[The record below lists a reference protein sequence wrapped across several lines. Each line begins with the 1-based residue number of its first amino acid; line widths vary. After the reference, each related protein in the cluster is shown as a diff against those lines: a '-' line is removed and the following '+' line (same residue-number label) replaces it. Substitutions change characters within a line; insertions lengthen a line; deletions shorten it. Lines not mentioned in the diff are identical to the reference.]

1 MEKEPQLNP
10 SAPSDATEGA
20 NEPTTGERTASS
32 PSIGM
37 EETKRI
43 DTREVLRAQASLL
56 EKASHAVP
64 VRDLVPVDTGEIPTV
79 QGERKPSVAPS
90 ERVVGRPVAPQ
101 PTSWWTRYWKLVL
114 VASVTTLLVTA
125 AVGVALAVNAMKNP
139 AEVLVRT
146 TPGATSTASTTGNA
160 DSTAAV
166 GVVQPTETAPDY
178 QFDENQITVLILGT
192 DLSKKRQ
199 EQGMNAR
206 SDTLMLASI
215 NLETKK
221 ISLISIPRDTYTK
234 IYGKESYLGYYGK
247 INAAFAYGGGL
258 SKSGVDYAVNTVS
271 HFLGGVPID
280 YFVTF
285 DMDLV
290 KQLVD
295 AIGGLKFNMDLDV
308 TISGHKFTPGW
319 TTLDGA
325 AVLRYA
331 RHRHS
336 SGGDFGRVDRQQKII
351 VALFEQLKENKQL
364 SSVPKLYDAV
374 KENLTT
380 NMDPLQIAALAWFG
394 MDVDVESITRY
405 TIPGSTMTIN
415 GSSIVV
421 ANQEEKA
428 TILKAVFGIDV
439 PFRSEES
446 ASYMQ
451 NLIKK
456 AYSNGKSIVTTAQ
469 NFLDNNKGYYT
480 SAEASGLKSAIYA
493 WNKAYGRRDSEEM
506 ADCQLDVETEYNVLY
521 GKVGGRKEAV
531 EAGKDKISWAQ
542 NRLSKYSDYIS
553 SGDRATIESL
563 IAAVQSCVDN
573 KDYAGVGDAT
583 NRLESTA
590 LPIFEKAK
598 EDMNSGGS
606 DTDEPE
612 ATPTPDEETEE
623 PADTPTPETS
633 TPEPEP
639 TPEPTPTESDAV
651 G

>member
-10 SAPSDATEGA
+10 SEPAGATKSASDPATGGHPSINA
-20 NEPTTGERTASS
+20 ASAD
-32 PSIGM
+32 IGM

-43 DTREVLRAQASLL
+43 DTREVLRAQAGLL
-56 EKASHAVP
+56 DKASHAVP
-64 VRDLVPVDTGEIPTV
+64 VRDLVPVDTGEIPVV
-79 QGERKPSVAPS
+79 QEERKPSVPAS
-90 ERVVGRPVAPQ
+90 ERIVGRPVAPQ
-101 PTSWWTRYWKLVL
+101 QGSWWSRYWKPIVVAAVTTVL
-114 VASVTTLLVTA
+114 VATAVTV
-125 AVGVALAVNAMKNP
+125 AVAVNAMKNP

-146 TPGATSTASTTGNA
+146 TSSASANVPTTGNA

-199 EQGMNAR
+199 EKGMNAR

-258 SKSGVDYAVNTVS
+258 SQSGVDYAVNTVS

-280 YFVTF
+280 YYVTF

-290 KQLVD
+290 KQLVN

-308 TISGHKFTPGW
+308 TINGHKYTPGW
-319 TTLDGA
+319 TTLDGGD
-325 AVLRYA
+325 VLRYA

-336 SGGDFGRVDRQQKII
+336 SGGDFGRVDRQQKVI
-351 VALFEQLKENKQL
+351 VALFEQLKETKQL
-364 SSVPKLYDAV
+364 SSVPKLYEAV
-374 KENLTT
+374 KENITT

-394 MDVDVESITRY
+394 MDVDVAGITRY

-428 TILKAVFGIDV
+428 TILKEVFGIDV
-439 PFRSEES
+439 PHRSEES
-446 ASYMQ
+446 ASYLQ

-456 AYSNGKSIVTTAQ
+456 AYSTGKSIVSTAQ

-480 SAEASGLKSAIYA
+480 GAEASGLKSAINA
-493 WNKAYGRRDSEEM
+493 WNRAYSRRDSEEM

-521 GKVGGRKEAV
+521 GKVSARKDAIQ
-531 EAGKDKISWAQ
+531 AGKDKISWA
-542 NRLSKYSDYIS
+542 NDRLSKYSAYIS

-563 IAAVQSCVDN
+563 IAAVQSCVSS
-573 KDYAGVGDAT
+573 KDYTNVGSAT
-583 NRLESTA
+583 AQLESTA

-598 EDMNSGGS
+598 EAMNSGGT
-606 DTDEPE
+606 DTDEPA
-612 ATPTPDEETEE
+612 ATPTPGEETEE
-623 PADTPTPETS
+623 PAETTS
-633 TPEPEP
+633 AP
-639 TPEPTPTESDAV
+639 TPEPTPTESAV